1 MYNSKCPI
9 DRPASALYLKPL
21 QHPKEDVWYQ
31 KVAVG
36 HNTLSKVVNQLMA
49 SAGIPGHF
57 ANHSLRSTATTRLF
71 NAHVDEQLIIMRTG
85 HSNTMG
91 VRAYMYKCAS
101 DQLLEETSDIL
112 NRKKIKSDLTT
123 SDSTNQQ
130 PLQTLRHLPLSEAVQ
145 SLANSI
151 NVASSTNVTFNFN
164 ITN

>member
-1 MYNSKCPI
+1 M
-9 DRPASALYLKPL
+9 
-21 QHPKEDVWYQ
+21 
-31 KVAVG
+31 
-36 HNTLSKVVNQLMA
+36 
-49 SAGIPGHF
+49 
-57 ANHSLRSTATTRLF
+57 
-71 NAHVDEQLIIMRTG
+71 MRTG
-85 HSNTMG
+85 HSSTMG
-91 VRAYMYKCAS
+91 VRAYKRAS